1 MAIYTQLSFSEVS
14 NIINDYSI
22 GILKQLKG
30 IKEGIENTNYLL
42 ITTKGKYI
50 LTIFE
55 KRVNIKDLPFFM
67 NLMNHLNSKKIICP
81 NPINNKFKK
90 NIFEIKNKKACIS
103 SFVFGKGKNT
113 HTLKECEIIGKNI
126 AKLHLA
132 TRGLKIK
139 RKNNLSLNSWMT
151 LNELIKN
158 KGNKKIP
165 GIHSF
170 ILQILITIKKYWPEN
185 IPTGIIHGDLFPDN
199 IFFKKNKFN
208 GFIDFYFS
216 CNDFLIYDLAIC
228 INAVCF
234 DNRHKLIELKKN
246 AILKGYSKIRKL
258 SQKELQSLP
267 ILSMGAAIRFFLTRL
282 YDQIN
287 QQKNAVVKIKN
298 PKEYLNKIKFYEQT
312 QSYQRLIS

>member
-103 SFVFGKGKNT
+103 SFVFGKGKNK

-170 ILQILITIKKYWPEN
+170 ILQILITIKKYWPKN

>member
-90 NIFEIKNKKACIS
+90 NIFEIKNKKACIF

-132 TRGLKIK
+132 SRGLKIK

-170 ILQILITIKKYWPEN
+170 ILQILITIKKYWPKN

>member
-1 MAIYTQLSFSEVS
+1 MAIYTRLSFSEVS

-22 GILKQLKG
+22 GILKQLRG

-50 LTIFE
+50 LTVFE

-67 NLMNHLNSKKIICP
+67 NLMSHLNSKNIICP
-81 NPINNKFKK
+81 NPIHNKFKK

-103 SFVFGKGKNT
+103 TFVFGKAKNT
-113 HTLKECEIIGKNI
+113 HTLKECEIIGNNI

-132 TRGLKIK
+132 SKGIKIK
-139 RKNNLSLNSWMT
+139 RKNNLSLNSWLT
-151 LNELIKN
+151 LNQLIKN

-170 ILQILITIKKYWPEN
+170 ILQILNTVKKYWPKN

-199 IFFKKNKFN
+199 IFFQKNKFN

-228 INAVCF
+228 INALCF
-234 DNRHKLIELKKN
+234 NKRYQLDESKKN
-246 AILKGYSKIRKL
+246 AILKGYSKIRRL
-258 SQKELQSLP
+258 NQKELQSLP

-287 QQKNAVVKIKN
+287 QQKNAIVKIKN
-298 PKEYLNKIKFYEQT
+298 PNEYLNKIKFYEQT
-312 QSYQRLIS
+312 KSYQRLVS

>member
-1 MAIYTQLSFSEVS
+1 MAIYTRLSFSEVS

-22 GILKQLKG
+22 GILKQLRG

-50 LTIFE
+50 LTVFE

-67 NLMNHLNSKKIICP
+67 NLMNHLNSKNIICP
-81 NPINNKFKK
+81 NPIHNKFKK

-103 SFVFGKGKNT
+103 TFVLGKAKNT
-113 HTLKECEIIGKNI
+113 HTLKECEIIGNNI

-132 TRGLKIK
+132 SKGIKIK
-139 RKNNLSLNSWMT
+139 RKNNLSLNSWLT
-151 LNELIKN
+151 LNQLIKN

-170 ILQILITIKKYWPEN
+170 ILQILNTIKKYWPKN

-199 IFFKKNKFN
+199 IFFQKNKFN

-228 INAVCF
+228 INALCF
-234 DNRHKLIELKKN
+234 NKRYQLDETKKN
-246 AILKGYSKIRKL
+246 AILKGYSKIRRL
-258 SQKELQSLP
+258 TQKELQSLP

-312 QSYQRLIS
+312 KSYQRLVS

>member
-1 MAIYTQLSFSEVS
+1 MAIYTQLLFSEVS
-14 NIINDYSI
+14 SIINDYSI

-103 SFVFGKGKNT
+103 SFVSGKGKNT

-132 TRGLKIK
+132 SRGLKIK

-170 ILQILITIKKYWPEN
+170 ILQILITIKKYWPKN